1 MNYVDKISYNDI
13 QCLYKEYTM
22 SFSQLKKSN
31 DNLSRL
37 LNEVE
42 KVNKPQNSNSGNDE
56 RFWRPELDK
65 SGNGYAVIRFLPES
79 EGEDLPWVRIFN
91 HGFQGPTGKWYIE
104 NSLTTLN
111 QKDPVAEYNS
121 MLWNSGTE
129 ANKEI
134 ARKQKR
140 RLSYIANILVV
151 SDPKHP
157 ENEGKVFL
165 FKFGKKIFDK
175 IMDQMKPSFEDETP
189 VNPFDPWNGSNFKLK
204 IRKVEGF
211 TNYDKS
217 EFDAPTPLFGGEDDK
232 IESLWRT
239 QYKLQDFVSASN
251 FKSYDELQAKLNMVL
266 NLEGSSPAP
275 APVQESYSEPEYVAP
290 KTNIEDRVSTPA
302 PAPTSAV
309 EDDDDDEAMSYFSK
323 LAAED

>member
-1 MNYVDKISYNDI
+1 MTN
-13 QCLYKEYTM
+13 
-22 SFSQLKKSN
+22 FAQLKKSN

-37 LNEVE
+37 LSEVD
-42 KVNKPQNSNSGNDE
+42 KVNTPKNNSNNSNDE

-65 SGNGYAVIRFLPES
+65 SGNGYAVIRFLPQS
-79 EGEDLPWVRIFN
+79 EGEELPWVRVFN

-121 MLWNSGTE
+121 ILWNSGTE
-129 ANKEI
+129 ANKDI

-140 RLSYIANILVV
+140 RLSYIANVLVV

-157 ENEGKVFL
+157 ENEGQVKL

-175 IMDQMKPSFEDETP
+175 IMDHMKPQFEDETP
-189 VNPFDPWNGSNFKLK
+189 VNPFDPWAGCNFKLK

-217 EFDAPTPLFGGEDDK
+217 EFDSASPLFEGNDEK
-232 IESLWRT
+232 IESLWKS
-239 QYKLQDFVSASN
+239 QYKLQDFLSAEN
-251 FKSYDELQAKLNMVL
+251 FKSYDELKAKLDLVL
-266 NLEGSSPAP
+266 NLNSAPETFAPSAP
-275 APVQESYSEPEYVAP
+275 APVAEESAPWVAEE
-290 KTNIEDRVSTPA
+290 KSTPQVA
-302 PAPTSAV
+302 TTSNV
-309 EDDDDDEAMSYFSK
+309 DDDEDDEAMSYFSK
-323 LAAED
+323 LASED

>member
-1 MNYVDKISYNDI
+1 
-13 QCLYKEYTM
+13 M
-22 SFSQLKKSN
+22 STFAQLKKSN

-42 KVNKPQNSNSGNDE
+42 KVNSPQQNSNSNNDD

-79 EGEDLPWVRIFN
+79 EGEDLPWIRLFN

-121 MLWNSGTE
+121 VLWNSGTE

-151 SDPKHP
+151 SDPKNP
-157 ENEGKVFL
+157 ENEGQVKL

-189 VNPFDPWNGSNFKLK
+189 INPFDPWNGCNFKLK

-217 EFDAPTPLFGGEDDK
+217 EFDSSAPLFDGDDSK
-232 IESLWRT
+232 IESLWKS
-239 QYKLQDFVSASN
+239 QYKLQSFLEASN
-251 FKSYDELQAKLNMVL
+251 FKSYDELKAKLDMVL
-266 NLEGSSPAP
+266 NLEGSAP
-275 APVQESYSEPEYVAP
+275 TPSAPRASAPVAEETAPWVEEEKSAPQVA
-290 KTNIEDRVSTPA
+290 T
-302 PAPTSAV
+302 TSVAV
-309 EDDDDDEAMSYFSK
+309 EDDDDDEALSYFSK